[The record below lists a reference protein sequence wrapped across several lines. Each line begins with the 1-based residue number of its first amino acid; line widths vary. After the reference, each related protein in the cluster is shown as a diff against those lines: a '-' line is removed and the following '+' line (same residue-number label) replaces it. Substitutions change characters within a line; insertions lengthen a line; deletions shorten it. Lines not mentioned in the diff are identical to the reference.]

1 MKFTTPSVFHIGQTR
16 LIQENVEAYLRS
28 LGAPEWSTGAT
39 TDAETLVEIAGRRC
53 YNAFGTHLNPNL
65 TRVREGNMPY
75 IGNILKSGHGS
86 VLEHVY
92 DTIAIENVSRVFTH
106 EVIRHRHLVPGE
118 ELSPSQESL
127 RFVRPIT
134 LAAYF
139 PEVYHTQL
147 PEETADKIRS
157 IFERTITHL
166 GEVAQELTE
175 LCGMDNPDMPFS
187 LKKLFQ
193 SANRRVM
200 PEGLCT
206 GIVLTGNP
214 RTWRQLIELRTAPSA
229 EEEMRE
235 VFLQI
240 ARIFKKAYSALYQD
254 MQILDSPDGEYAV
267 FAHSKV

>member
-1 MKFTTPSVFHIGQTR
+1 MKFTTASIFHLAQTT
-16 LIQENVEAYLRS
+16 LNKENVADYLRS
-28 LGAPEWSTGAT
+28 IGAPEWATDAATG
-39 TDAETLVEIAGRRC
+39 AETLVEIAGRRC
-53 YNAFGTHLNPNL
+53 YNAFGTHLNPNI
-65 TRVREGNMPY
+65 TRVREGNAPY

-92 DTIAIENVSRVFTH
+92 DTFAFEGVSRVFTH

-127 RFVRPIT
+127 RFVRPIS

-139 PEVYHTQL
+139 PEVYHAQL
-147 PEETADKIRS
+147 PEATADKIRG

-175 LCGMDNPDMPFS
+175 LCGMDSSDMPFS

-193 SANRRVM
+193 SANRRIM

-206 GIVLTGNP
+206 GIILTGNA

-235 VFLQI
+235 VFLQV
-240 ARIFKKAYSALYQD
+240 ARILKKTYPALYQD
-254 MQILDSPDGEYAV
+254 MQIVNSPDGEYV
-267 FAHSKV
+267 TLSHSKV